1 MLYFLKTLDYYKVGF
16 TENLNSRMKA
26 YASDNPIAELLGI
39 KDGTKQDEKRYQISF
54 CNYEGTGEWY
64 KLPES
69 VVKEIQKDFIPSD
82 ALIHH
87 KKKFRTESEE
97 YRKNYE
103 EKRDRREYYKERAK
117 RPERKGYMNE
127 YLKKYRESLTEEQKD
142 KYKEYQRKYRE
153 EHREELR
160 QKQKERREKNKA
172 AS

>member
-16 TENLNSRMKA
+16 TENLNSRMKV

-97 YRKNYE
+97 YRKLWR
-103 EKRDRREYYKERAK
+103 KRDRREYYKERAK